1 MIGVT
6 AKFVL
11 KKLSPLVITGF
22 SDRKS
27 LLSFLIID
35 IQPPHFSLLFNM
47 VYHVVD
53 LFCSSLLI
61 IKLLIAIMANVL
73 SSPHHSCSAS
83 ARPVRRLR
91 TRCAKH
97 HYVD

>member
-1 MIGVT
+1 MTGMT
-6 AKFVL
+6 ANFVL
-11 KKLSPLVITGF
+11 VKLLPLVMTEF

-53 LFCSSLLI
+53 LLCGSLLI
-61 IKLLIAIMANVL
+61 IKLLIAIVAK
-73 SSPHHSCSAS
+73 CEEYSAPLVFS
-83 ARPVRRLR
+83 LR
-91 TRCAKH
+91 TTCAGRPHKMCEASLR
-97 HYVD
+97 

>member
-1 MIGVT
+1 MTGVT
-6 AKFVL
+6 ANFVL
-11 KKLSPLVITGF
+11 VKLSPLVMTGF

-53 LFCSSLLI
+53 LLCGSLLI
-61 IKLLIAIMANVL
+61 IKLLIAIVVK
-73 SSPHHSCSAS
+73 CEE
-83 ARPVRRLR
+83 
-91 TRCAKH
+91 
-97 HYVD
+97 

>member
-1 MIGVT
+1 MTGVT
-6 AKFVL
+6 ANFVL
-11 KKLSPLVITGF
+11 EKLSPLVMTGF

-61 IKLLIAIMANVL
+61 IKLLIAIVAKCEEYSAPLVL
-73 SSPHHSCSAS
+73 S
-83 ARPVRRLR
+83 LR
-91 TRCAKH
+91 TTCADAPHKMCEASLR
-97 HYVD
+97 